1 MLCRVL
7 RENIARVYLARDGRQ
22 RAAEVSRPRSI
33 VARRALLAAPQLR
46 QQEEKP
52 EQGEG
57 GVAEPVQRHVAQ
69 AGRLVSDRCFK
80 FKHKTLQRK
89 TFRHK
94 TLTRE
99 KLSLFSNVLFR
110 RAVLSVSR

>member
-1 MLCRVL
+1 VQSVA
-7 RENIARVYLARDGRQ
+7 ENFARSYLARDGRQ

-46 QQEEKP
+46 QQEEQP

-69 AGRLVSDRCFK
+69 AGRLVSDRCLNSNT
-80 FKHKTLQRK
+80 KHYNAKHSDTKR
-89 TFRHK
+89 
-94 TLTRE
+94 
-99 KLSLFSNVLFR
+99 
-110 RAVLSVSR
+110 